1 MLNNAKAD
9 ESKQNK
15 RCLVVGL
22 TGGLATG
29 KSTAAEMFSAL
40 GARIIDADKIA
51 HDLLTGDA
59 RIKKA
64 VIDLFGEE
72 IVRNGDIFRKK
83 LADKVFSSKKDL
95 EMLCNL
101 LHPEIISKIKEQI
114 DRSVENIVIV
124 DAPLLIESG
133 LNASVDVV
141 IVVASS
147 KEKQFENAARGG
159 ISREEAENILKNQ
172 ISVSEKI
179 KSADYVIENNENLCD
194 MKKGVDEIWK
204 KLKEMKKNWI

>member
-1 MLNNAKAD
+1 MDEAKKN
-9 ESKQNK
+9 ESDQNEK
-15 RCLVVGL
+15 CLVVGL
-22 TGGLATG
+22 TGGLASG
-29 KSTAAEMFSAL
+29 KSTAAEMFFAL

-51 HDLLTGDA
+51 HDLLTGDV

-72 IVRNGDIFRKK
+72 IVRDGDILRKK

-95 EMLCNL
+95 EALCNL

-114 DRSVENIVIV
+114 DRNVEDIVVV

-133 LNASVDVV
+133 LNVSMDVV

-147 KEKQFENAARGG
+147 KEKQFENAARRG
-159 ISREEAENILKNQ
+159 ISREAAENILQNQ
-172 ISVSEKI
+172 ISILEKI

-204 KLKEMKKNWI
+204 KLKEKTKNWI